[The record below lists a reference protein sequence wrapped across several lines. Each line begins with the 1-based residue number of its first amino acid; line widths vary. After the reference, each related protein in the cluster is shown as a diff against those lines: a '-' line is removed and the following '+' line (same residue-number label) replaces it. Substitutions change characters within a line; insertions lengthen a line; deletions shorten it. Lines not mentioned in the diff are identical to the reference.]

1 MARRTPRVVVDEDTT
16 QAPLDWGICRRLWGY
31 TGRYR
36 ALRNTLLVIVVIRSV
51 QLPMILWMASHILG
65 RLVEIKANGGPSVD
79 EMWQST
85 VAWTAGL
92 VALMVST
99 IAVYVV
105 RIRLSQY
112 LGEAIIHDLRND
124 IFSHLQRMSMS
135 FYDRTKL
142 GSIIS
147 RMTSDV
153 EYIRFGVQ
161 DVVFVSA
168 VQAGQMVTAAII
180 MLWYDPAL
188 FLVVLAIA
196 PFLGWLL
203 QYFRVRIGAAYREV
217 QESMSRVTSNI
228 AESVNGIR
236 VTQGFVRQKVNA
248 ERFGTLVE
256 AHGQKNV
263 EAASLQGTFLPLL
276 ELNNQFATAAMLLL
290 GGYQVVHQGF
300 FADADP
306 VRQYESLFVFFGLL
320 ALFFQPVS
328 TIGRMYNQA
337 LTAMAGAERV
347 FRLLDTKPESIDA
360 PDATPLR
367 PINGHVAFNG
377 VGFAYVQD
385 RPVLHDIH
393 FDAQP
398 GQTIALVGHTGSGK
412 STIIKLLAK
421 FYVPTQGQLNIDGR
435 DIRGIT
441 TKSIS
446 DQVGIVLQSNFLFT
460 GTVADNIRVARKR
473 ATDEEVAEAARKL
486 DCLDIFQGLPD
497 GLATQVGEAGSNL
510 SLGQRQLVCFC
521 RAMLA
526 DPRILILD
534 EATSSIDTMTEF
546 RIQTALERLLEG
558 RTSFVVAHRL
568 STIRRADQILV
579 LDQGR
584 IIERGTHTQLLEQA
598 GQYAHLYRQF
608 IHATQG

>member
-1 MARRTPRVVVDEDTT
+1 MARRKPRVVVDEDTR

-36 ALRNTLLVIVVIRSV
+36 GLRNGLLVIVAIRAV
-51 QLPMILWMASHILG
+51 QLTLVPWMAAHILG
-65 RLVEIKANGGPSVD
+65 RLVEFRAEDGPTAD
-79 EMWQST
+79 ELWAST
-85 VAWTAGL
+85 VAWTLGL
-92 VALMVST
+92 VALMAST
-99 IAVYVV
+99 QIVYAVRV
-105 RIRLSQY
+105 RMSQY
-112 LGEAIIHDLRND
+112 LGEAIIHDMRND
-124 IFSHLQRMSMS
+124 IFSHLQRMSMA

-161 DVVFVSA
+161 DVVFVTA
-168 VQAGQMVTAAII
+168 VQAGQMLTAAII

-188 FLVVLAIA
+188 FLVVLALA

-203 QYFRVRIGAAYREV
+203 QFFRVRIGAAYREV

-248 ERFGTLVE
+248 DRFGTLVE
-256 AHGQKNV
+256 SHGQKNI

-276 ELNNQFATAAMLLL
+276 ELNNQFAIAAMLVL
-290 GGYQVVHQGF
+290 GGYQVVYQGF
-300 FADADP
+300 FAEETP
-306 VRQYESLFVFFGLL
+306 VLQYESLFVFFNLVP
-320 ALFFQPVS
+320 LFFGPVS

-347 FRLLDTKPESIDA
+347 FRLIDTEPEIIDS

-367 PINGHVAFNG
+367 PIEGHVAFHG

-385 RPVLHDIH
+385 RPVLHDIL
-393 FDAQP
+393 FDATP

-412 STIIKLLAK
+412 STIIKLLSK

-486 DCLDIFQGLPD
+486 DCLDIFEGLPD
-497 GLATQVGEAGSNL
+497 GLATEVGEAGANL

-546 RIQTALERLLEG
+546 RIQTALERLLAG